1 MCYMR
6 RRETARV
13 GVRELRQ
20 SLSVYLRRVAGGAS
34 FQVTEHGRAVAI
46 LAPLPVGSTPLE
58 RLVAAGRATPPRGD
72 LRELGAPRGGR
83 VSRRAST
90 ALRDLRADRR

>member
-20 SLSVYLRRVAGGAS
+20 SLSVYLRRVAGGES

-46 LAPLPVGSTPLE
+46 LAPLPAGASPLE
-58 RLVAAGRATPPRGD
+58 RLVAAGRATAPRGD
-72 LRELGAPRGGR
+72 LRELGAPRGGH
-83 VSRRAST
+83 VSRRAS
-90 ALRDLRADRR
+90 AVLRDLRTDRL